1 MMITL
6 QSLYTGED
14 RPCTVGYSEKN
25 KAFNRFKNITV
36 CMYIMNETLVTLM
49 YSSDDDNRII
59 LTTNPN
65 LEMCQREY
73 VNANYVDVSL
83 ILH

>member
-1 MMITL
+1 
-6 QSLYTGED
+6 
-14 RPCTVGYSEKN
+14 
-25 KAFNRFKNITV
+25 
-36 CMYIMNETLVTLM
+36 MNESLLVTLM

-65 LEMCQREY
+65 LDMCQREY

-83 ILH
+83 MLY

>member
-1 MMITL
+1 
-6 QSLYTGED
+6 
-14 RPCTVGYSEKN
+14 
-25 KAFNRFKNITV
+25 
-36 CMYIMNETLVTLM
+36 MNESLVTLM

-65 LEMCQREY
+65 MDKCQTEY

-83 ILH
+83 FLH

>member
-1 MMITL
+1 
-6 QSLYTGED
+6 
-14 RPCTVGYSEKN
+14 
-25 KAFNRFKNITV
+25 
-36 CMYIMNETLVTLM
+36 MNESLVTLM

-65 LEMCQREY
+65 LDMCQREY

-83 ILH
+83 MLYRVICMSMITAGIQ